1 MKKQQEDLESDD
13 ELYANYDAYKAL
25 IGTGVSP
32 KEALKRTGLTAQS
45 LKDLE
50 SEEEDEDLKEDFK
63 EVYDEDEDSDLTEGD
78 WKEDDADFS
87 EDDDAWED
95 DVADDSAF
103 DDKDF

>member
-25 IGTGVSP
+25 IEAGVSQ
-32 KEALKRTGLTAQS
+32 KEALKRSGLTPQI

-50 SEEEDEDLKEDFK
+50 EEEEDEELKDDFK
-63 EVYDEDEDSDLTEGD
+63 EVYDEDEDSDLNESD
-78 WKEDDADFS
+78 WKEDSGFS
-87 EDDDAWED
+87 EDDDEWED
-95 DVADDSAF
+95 GIADDSSW